1 MLFIL
6 VIIAVVSALFTS
18 ILEKEDLMLRKSKP
32 GYLFSW
38 LSGLLAICAFILF
51 YNYPNTSFLK
61 ISTGVIYIALSLIYL
76 GVWSRHYRL
85 NHFAIHLILVFIM
98 TALSQIS
105 WNLALGLPLLFLTV
119 YFLFTFILK
128 RLKSDSKEA
137 MENVKLGFDLS
148 QVLNGLYLL
157 IIGLALG
164 GDSIHFFWR
173 IANFIF

>member
-1 MLFIL
+1 MIFLL

-18 ILEKEDLMLRKSKP
+18 ILEKEDLLLRKSKP

-38 LSGLLAICAFILF
+38 LSGLLAICAFLLF

-61 ISTGVIYIALSLIYL
+61 ISTGVIYLALSLVYI
-76 GVWSRHYRL
+76 GVWSRHSRL

-105 WNLALGLPLLFLTV
+105 WNLAVSFALLFIIA
-119 YFLFTFILK
+119 YFLFNFILK
-128 RLKSDSKEA
+128 KLKSDTKEA
-137 MENVKLGFDLS
+137 RENVIQGFELTR
-148 QVLNGLYLL
+148 VLNGLYLL

-173 IANFIF
+173 IADFLF